1 MSRKLLTLFEIRGGG
16 DVVCNAWGGEY
27 VLHFRGGGMDHVL
40 NREMDHMLK
49 CEVCL
54 TQVYIVYLY
63 V

>member
-1 MSRKLLTLFEIRGGG
+1 MCYVVRGAG
-16 DVVCNAWGGEY
+16 GGEY

>member
-1 MSRKLLTLFEIRGGG
+1 MWYVMRG
-16 DVVCNAWGGEY
+16 AWGG
-27 VLHFRGGGMDHVL
+27 VRLAFPWGGMDHVL

-54 TQVYIVYLY
+54 TQVYVVYLY

>member
-1 MSRKLLTLFEIRGGG
+1 MSRKLLTLFEIRGG
-16 DVVCNAWGGEY
+16 GGEY

-54 TQVYIVYLY
+54 TQVYVVYLY